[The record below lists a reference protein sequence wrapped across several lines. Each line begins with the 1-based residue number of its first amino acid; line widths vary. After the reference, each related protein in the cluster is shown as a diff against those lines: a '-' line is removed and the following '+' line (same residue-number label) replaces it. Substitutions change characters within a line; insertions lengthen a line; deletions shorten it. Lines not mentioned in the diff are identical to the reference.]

1 MMTRIKV
8 LIRCK
13 VCGEKY
19 ILRGSK
25 DNGIYNTG
33 FKMCI
38 CDNCDD
44 LEIEEHP
51 I

>member
-19 ILRGSK
+19 ILRGRK
-25 DNGIYNTG
+25 DNGVYDTG

-38 CDNCDD
+38 CDNIDD